1 MNRLQQNDVG
11 VLAEWFVSKLQVW
24 CQSVN
29 ISEHPSPVHNKTL
42 IFNRIVNWPPMSLT
56 IWLQTMEVLSL
67 MVSSGCYLSQG
78 VNNKGDVLCVN
89 KVFQSSVWPA
99 VNPWRETIFHLQ
111 SCHYCWDIHSMSGL
125 FIYPCLP
132 TFTPSVQSV
141 STGHR
146 CCKLQ
151 VQQTNLRATDAQR
164 HRVKLVLPNPPIH
177 LLWKYFCHR
186 TDHKAMEYINV
197 LNLLTA
203 NYIASDSGIKGRC

>member
-1 MNRLQQNDVG
+1 
-11 VLAEWFVSKLQVW
+11 
-24 CQSVN
+24 
-29 ISEHPSPVHNKTL
+29 
-42 IFNRIVNWPPMSLT
+42 
-56 IWLQTMEVLSL
+56 MEVLSL

-89 KVFQSSVWPA
+89 KLLQSSTRATVWPA

-151 VQQTNLRATDAQR
+151 VQQTNLRLTDAQR
-164 HRVKLVLPNPPIH
+164 HRVKLALPKPPIH